1 MENKEIEK
9 NVKLFIKFLNNPNL
23 STLNAEE
30 KKAILEV
37 NNLCKTDSE
46 FNEMVNK
53 LKGSFSDESRMNI
66 LNDYLNQKELK
77 EAKSNEEVISKTFG
91 VDINDIEHK
100 YLNSGKEIFS
110 FYDSKIGR
118 KRLLENPSDGTLVEF
133 LKEEQNNNEDFQS
146 DDYKANSTAILNEK
160 LKEKNIELKMIYIGD
175 LNDHQKE
182 IDNLEEKKKKCL
194 EEILKNKEKLGVVY
208 VNLKDIVALDKDGK
222 IIEGAYNDEKQK
234 AEVQSPKEA
243 NYKAQE
249 ISNES
254 KNAIWNEFEEKREN
268 GLEVYE
274 LLDDNGNFMGYYEPY
289 SETNPEPVKTA
300 RYTAN
305 INWEI
310 PAGKYSYGENQYTL
324 SSGSKIQV
332 SISQSQTGTSYLT
345 FQNRTSNSSL
355 RFTNTK
361 VTNGW
366 KGTVVLGNISSA
378 VYSFGIENASSVTIT
393 YTGSYSL

>member
-66 LNDYLNQKELK
+66 LNYYLNQKELK

-133 LKEEQNNNEDFQS
+133 LKEEQNNNADFQS
-146 DDYKANSTAILNEK
+146 NDYKANSTAILNEK
-160 LKEKNIELKMIYIGD
+160 LKEKNIELKMVYIGD

-208 VNLKDIVALDKDGK
+208 VNLEDIVALDKDGK

-249 ISNES
+249 ISNENNDVS
-254 KNAIWNEFEEKREN
+254 SNENNGESYFTDNTSVNEFNEFEDIPDIINAEGIDPAMRKEVAENLKKYYKNPDAMLSLAPLERE
-268 GLEVYE
+268 
-274 LLDDNGNFMGYYEPY
+274 YYEKLVGIL
-289 SETNPEPVKTA
+289 SEKIELKKENKQVMTLKNPDNKWGFS
-300 RYTAN
+300 N
-305 INWEI
+305 IVL
-310 PAGKYSYGENQYTL
+310 L
-324 SSGSKIQV
+324 SI
-332 SISQSQTGTSYLT
+332 IAIALAI
-345 FQNRTSNSSL
+345 
-355 RFTNTK
+355 
-361 VTNGW
+361 
-366 KGTVVLGNISSA
+366 VVLIM
-378 VYSFGIENASSVTIT
+378 I
-393 YTGSYSL
+393 L

>member
-9 NVKLFIKFLNNPNL
+9 NIKLFIKFLNNPNL

-30 KKAILEV
+30 KRAILEV
-37 NNLCKTDSE
+37 NNLCKTDPE

-66 LNDYLNQKELK
+66 LNDYLDQKELK
-77 EAKSNEEVISKTFG
+77 EAKTNEEVISKTFG

-110 FYDSKIGR
+110 FYDPKIGR

-146 DDYKANSTAILNEK
+146 NDYKANSTAILNEK

-194 EEILKNKEKLGVVY
+194 DEILKNKEKLGVVY
-208 VNLKDIVALDKDGK
+208 VNLEDIVALDKDGK

-234 AEVQSPKEA
+234 AEVQSPKGA
-243 NYKAQE
+243 NYRAQE
-249 ISNES
+249 ISNENS
-254 KNAIWNEFEEKREN
+254 NVSSNENNGDSYATDNTNVNEFNEFEDIPDIISAEGIDPAMREEVAAN
-268 GLEVYE
+268 LKKYYKNPDAMLALAPLERE
-274 LLDDNGNFMGYYEPY
+274 YYEKLVGIL
-289 SETNPEPVKTA
+289 SEKIELKKENKQVMTLKNPDNKCGFS
-300 RYTAN
+300 N
-305 INWEI
+305 IVL
-310 PAGKYSYGENQYTL
+310 L
-324 SSGSKIQV
+324 SI
-332 SISQSQTGTSYLT
+332 IAIALAI
-345 FQNRTSNSSL
+345 
-355 RFTNTK
+355 
-361 VTNGW
+361 
-366 KGTVVLGNISSA
+366 VVLIMI
-378 VYSFGIENASSVTIT
+378 F
-393 YTGSYSL
+393 

>member
-53 LKGSFSDESRMNI
+53 LKGSFGDETRINI
-66 LNDYLNQKELK
+66 LNDYLNQKKLK

-118 KRLLENPSDGTLVEF
+118 KRLLENPSDVTLVEF

-146 DDYKANSTAILNEK
+146 NDYKANSTVILNEK

-194 EEILKNKEKLGVVY
+194 DEILKNKEKLGVVY
-208 VNLKDIVALDKDGK
+208 VNLEDIVALDKDGK

-249 ISNES
+249 ISNENNDVS
-254 KNAIWNEFEEKREN
+254 SNENNGESYVTDNTSVNEFNEFEDIPDIINAEGIDPAMREEVAAN
-268 GLEVYE
+268 LKKYYKNPDAMLALAPLERE
-274 LLDDNGNFMGYYEPY
+274 YYEKLVGIL
-289 SETNPEPVKTA
+289 SEKIELKKENKQVMTLKNPDNKWGFS
-300 RYTAN
+300 N
-305 INWEI
+305 IVL
-310 PAGKYSYGENQYTL
+310 L
-324 SSGSKIQV
+324 SI
-332 SISQSQTGTSYLT
+332 IAIALAI
-345 FQNRTSNSSL
+345 
-355 RFTNTK
+355 
-361 VTNGW
+361 
-366 KGTVVLGNISSA
+366 VVLIM
-378 VYSFGIENASSVTIT
+378 I
-393 YTGSYSL
+393 L

>member
-23 STLNAEE
+23 SMLNTEE
-30 KKAILEV
+30 KEAILEV
-37 NNLCKTDSE
+37 NNLCKTDPE

-53 LKGSFSDESRMNI
+53 LKGSFSDETRMNM

-110 FYDSKIGR
+110 FYDSKISR

-208 VNLKDIVALDKDGK
+208 VNLEDIVALDKDGK

-243 NYKAQE
+243 NYRAQE
-249 ISNES
+249 ISNENNDVS
-254 KNAIWNEFEEKREN
+254 SNENNGESYFTDNTSVNEFNEFEDIPDIINAEGIDPAMREEVAAN
-268 GLEVYE
+268 LKKYYKNPDAMLSLAPLERE
-274 LLDDNGNFMGYYEPY
+274 YYEKLVGILSEKIELKKENKQVMTLKNPY
-289 SETNPEPVKTA
+289 NKWGFS
-300 RYTAN
+300 N
-305 INWEI
+305 IVL
-310 PAGKYSYGENQYTL
+310 L
-324 SSGSKIQV
+324 SI
-332 SISQSQTGTSYLT
+332 IAIALAI
-345 FQNRTSNSSL
+345 
-355 RFTNTK
+355 
-361 VTNGW
+361 
-366 KGTVVLGNISSA
+366 VVLIM
-378 VYSFGIENASSVTIT
+378 I
-393 YTGSYSL
+393 L

>member
-23 STLNAEE
+23 SMLNTEE
-30 KKAILEV
+30 KEAILEV
-37 NNLCKTDSE
+37 NNLCKTDPE

-53 LKGSFSDESRMNI
+53 LKGSFSDETRMNV
-66 LNDYLNQKELK
+66 LNDYLNQKEIK

-194 EEILKNKEKLGVVY
+194 NEILKNKEKLGVVY
-208 VNLKDIVALDKDGK
+208 VNLEDIVALDKDGK
-222 IIEGAYNDEKQK
+222 IIEGAFNEEKQK

-243 NYKAQE
+243 NYRAQE
-249 ISNES
+249 ISNENNNVS
-254 KNAIWNEFEEKREN
+254 SNENNGESYATDNTNVNEFNEFEDIPDIINAEGIDPAMREEVAAN
-268 GLEVYE
+268 LKKYYKNPDAMLALAPLERE
-274 LLDDNGNFMGYYEPY
+274 YYEKLVGIL
-289 SETNPEPVKTA
+289 SEKIELKKENKQVMTLKNPDNKWGFS
-300 RYTAN
+300 N
-305 INWEI
+305 IVL
-310 PAGKYSYGENQYTL
+310 L
-324 SSGSKIQV
+324 SI
-332 SISQSQTGTSYLT
+332 IAIALAI
-345 FQNRTSNSSL
+345 
-355 RFTNTK
+355 
-361 VTNGW
+361 
-366 KGTVVLGNISSA
+366 VVLIMI
-378 VYSFGIENASSVTIT
+378 F
-393 YTGSYSL
+393 

>member
-9 NVKLFIKFLNNPNL
+9 NIKLFIKFLNNPNL

-30 KKAILEV
+30 KRAILEV
-37 NNLCKTDSE
+37 NNLCKTDPE

-66 LNDYLNQKELK
+66 LNDYLDQKELK
-77 EAKSNEEVISKTFG
+77 EAKTNEEVISKTFG

-110 FYDSKIGR
+110 FYDPKIGR

-146 DDYKANSTAILNEK
+146 NDYKANSTAILNEK

-194 EEILKNKEKLGVVY
+194 DEILKNKEKLGVVY
-208 VNLKDIVALDKDGK
+208 VNLEDIVALDKDGK

-234 AEVQSPKEA
+234 AEVQSPKGA
-243 NYKAQE
+243 NYRAQE
-249 ISNES
+249 ISNENS
-254 KNAIWNEFEEKREN
+254 NVSSNENNGDSYATDNTNVNEFNEFEDIPDIISAEGIDPAMREEVAAN
-268 GLEVYE
+268 LKKYYKNPDAMLALAPLERE
-274 LLDDNGNFMGYYEPY
+274 YYEKLVGIL
-289 SETNPEPVKTA
+289 SEKIELKKENKQVMTLKNPDNKWGFS
-300 RYTAN
+300 N
-305 INWEI
+305 IVL
-310 PAGKYSYGENQYTL
+310 L
-324 SSGSKIQV
+324 SI
-332 SISQSQTGTSYLT
+332 IAIALAI
-345 FQNRTSNSSL
+345 
-355 RFTNTK
+355 
-361 VTNGW
+361 
-366 KGTVVLGNISSA
+366 VVLIM
-378 VYSFGIENASSVTIT
+378 I
-393 YTGSYSL
+393 L

>member
-1 MENKEIEK
+1 MENKKIEK

-23 STLNAEE
+23 SMLNTEE
-30 KKAILEV
+30 KEAILEV
-37 NNLCKTDSE
+37 NNLCKTDPE

-53 LKGSFSDESRMNI
+53 LKGSFSDETRMNM

-208 VNLKDIVALDKDGK
+208 VNLEDIVALDKDGK

-243 NYKAQE
+243 NYRAQE
-249 ISNES
+249 ISNENNDVS
-254 KNAIWNEFEEKREN
+254 SNENNGESYFTDNTSVNEFNEFEDIPDIINAEGIDPAMREEVAAN
-268 GLEVYE
+268 LKKYYKNPDAMLSLAPLERE
-274 LLDDNGNFMGYYEPY
+274 YYEKLVGILSEKIELKKENKQVMTLKNPY
-289 SETNPEPVKTA
+289 NKWGFS
-300 RYTAN
+300 N
-305 INWEI
+305 IVL
-310 PAGKYSYGENQYTL
+310 L
-324 SSGSKIQV
+324 SI
-332 SISQSQTGTSYLT
+332 IAIALAI
-345 FQNRTSNSSL
+345 
-355 RFTNTK
+355 
-361 VTNGW
+361 
-366 KGTVVLGNISSA
+366 VVLIM
-378 VYSFGIENASSVTIT
+378 I
-393 YTGSYSL
+393 L

>member
-53 LKGSFSDESRMNI
+53 LKGSFGDETRINI
-66 LNDYLNQKELK
+66 LNDYLNQKKLK

-100 YLNSGKEIFS
+100 YLNSGKEIFF
-110 FYDSKIGR
+110 FYDFKIGR

-146 DDYKANSTAILNEK
+146 NDYKANSTAILNEK
-160 LKEKNIELKMIYIGD
+160 LKEKNIELKMVYIGD

-194 EEILKNKEKLGVVY
+194 DEILKNKEKLGVVY
-208 VNLKDIVALDKDGK
+208 VNLEDIVALDKDGK

-249 ISNES
+249 ISNENNDVS
-254 KNAIWNEFEEKREN
+254 SNENNGESYVTDNTSVNEFNEFEDIPDIINAEGIDPAMREEVAAN
-268 GLEVYE
+268 LKKYYKNPDAMLALAPLERE
-274 LLDDNGNFMGYYEPY
+274 YYEKLVGIL
-289 SETNPEPVKTA
+289 SEKIELKKENKQVMILKNPDNKWGFS
-300 RYTAN
+300 N
-305 INWEI
+305 IVL
-310 PAGKYSYGENQYTL
+310 L
-324 SSGSKIQV
+324 SI
-332 SISQSQTGTSYLT
+332 IAIALAI
-345 FQNRTSNSSL
+345 
-355 RFTNTK
+355 
-361 VTNGW
+361 
-366 KGTVVLGNISSA
+366 VVLIM
-378 VYSFGIENASSVTIT
+378 I
-393 YTGSYSL
+393 L

>member
-1 MENKEIEK
+1 MENKKIEK

-23 STLNAEE
+23 NMLNVEE

-66 LNDYLNQKELK
+66 LNDYLNQKALK

-146 DDYKANSTAILNEK
+146 NDYKANSTAILNEK
-160 LKEKNIELKMIYIGD
+160 LKEKNIELKMVYIGD

-194 EEILKNKEKLGVVY
+194 DEILKNKEKLGVVY
-208 VNLKDIVALDKDGK
+208 VNLEDIVALDKDGK

-234 AEVQSPKEA
+234 AEVQIPKEA

-249 ISNES
+249 ISNENNDVS
-254 KNAIWNEFEEKREN
+254 SNENNGESYFTDNTSVNEFNEFEDIPDIINAEGIDPAMRKEVAANLKKYYKNPDAMLALAPLERE
-268 GLEVYE
+268 
-274 LLDDNGNFMGYYEPY
+274 YYEKLVGIL
-289 SETNPEPVKTA
+289 SEKIELKKENKQVMTLKNPDNKWGFS
-300 RYTAN
+300 N
-305 INWEI
+305 IVL
-310 PAGKYSYGENQYTL
+310 L
-324 SSGSKIQV
+324 SI
-332 SISQSQTGTSYLT
+332 IAIALAI
-345 FQNRTSNSSL
+345 
-355 RFTNTK
+355 
-361 VTNGW
+361 
-366 KGTVVLGNISSA
+366 VVLIM
-378 VYSFGIENASSVTIT
+378 I
-393 YTGSYSL
+393 L

>member
-133 LKEEQNNNEDFQS
+133 LKEEQNNNADFQS
-146 DDYKANSTAILNEK
+146 NDYKANSTAILNEK
-160 LKEKNIELKMIYIGD
+160 LKEKNIELKMVYIGD

-194 EEILKNKEKLGVVY
+194 DEILKNKEKLGVVY
-208 VNLKDIVALDKDGK
+208 VNLEDIVALDKDGK

-249 ISNES
+249 ISNENNDVS
-254 KNAIWNEFEEKREN
+254 SNENNGESYVTDNTSVNEFNEFEDIPDIINAEGIDPAMREEVAAN
-268 GLEVYE
+268 LKKYYKNPDAMLALAPLERE
-274 LLDDNGNFMGYYEPY
+274 YYEKLVGIL
-289 SETNPEPVKTA
+289 SEKIELKKENKQVMTLKNPDNKWGFS
-300 RYTAN
+300 N
-305 INWEI
+305 IVL
-310 PAGKYSYGENQYTL
+310 L
-324 SSGSKIQV
+324 SI
-332 SISQSQTGTSYLT
+332 IAIALAI
-345 FQNRTSNSSL
+345 
-355 RFTNTK
+355 
-361 VTNGW
+361 
-366 KGTVVLGNISSA
+366 VVLIM
-378 VYSFGIENASSVTIT
+378 I
-393 YTGSYSL
+393 L

>member
-9 NVKLFIKFLNNPNL
+9 NVKLFIKFLNNLNL

-66 LNDYLNQKELK
+66 LNDYLDQKELK
-77 EAKSNEEVISKTFG
+77 EAKTNEEVISKTFG

-110 FYDSKIGR
+110 FYDPKIGR

-146 DDYKANSTAILNEK
+146 NDYKANSTAILNEK

-194 EEILKNKEKLGVVY
+194 DEILKNKEKLGVVY
-208 VNLKDIVALDKDGK
+208 VNLEDIVALDKDGK

-249 ISNES
+249 ISNENNDVS
-254 KNAIWNEFEEKREN
+254 SNENNGESYVTDNTSVNEFNEFEDIPDIINAEGIDPAMRKELAANLKKYYKNPDAMLALAPLERE
-268 GLEVYE
+268 
-274 LLDDNGNFMGYYEPY
+274 YYEKLVGIL
-289 SETNPEPVKTA
+289 SEKIELKKENKQVMTLKNPDNKWGFS
-300 RYTAN
+300 N
-305 INWEI
+305 IVL
-310 PAGKYSYGENQYTL
+310 L
-324 SSGSKIQV
+324 SI
-332 SISQSQTGTSYLT
+332 IAIALAI
-345 FQNRTSNSSL
+345 
-355 RFTNTK
+355 
-361 VTNGW
+361 
-366 KGTVVLGNISSA
+366 VVLIM
-378 VYSFGIENASSVTIT
+378 I
-393 YTGSYSL
+393 L

>member
-23 STLNAEE
+23 NMLDAEE

-53 LKGSFSDESRMNI
+53 LKGSFSDETRMNI

-146 DDYKANSTAILNEK
+146 NDYKANSTAILNEK
-160 LKEKNIELKMIYIGD
+160 LKEKNIELKMVYIGD
-175 LNDHQKE
+175 LNEHQKE

-194 EEILKNKEKLGVVY
+194 DEILKNKEKLGVVY
-208 VNLKDIVALDKDGK
+208 VNLEDIVALDKDGK

-249 ISNES
+249 ISNENNDVS
-254 KNAIWNEFEEKREN
+254 SNENNGESYVTDNTSVNEFNEFEDIPDIINAEGIEPAKREEVAEN
-268 GLEVYE
+268 LKKYYKNPDAMLALAPLERE
-274 LLDDNGNFMGYYEPY
+274 YYEKLVGIL
-289 SETNPEPVKTA
+289 SEKIELKKENKQVMTLKNPDNKWGFS
-300 RYTAN
+300 N
-305 INWEI
+305 IVL
-310 PAGKYSYGENQYTL
+310 L
-324 SSGSKIQV
+324 SI
-332 SISQSQTGTSYLT
+332 IAIALAI
-345 FQNRTSNSSL
+345 
-355 RFTNTK
+355 
-361 VTNGW
+361 
-366 KGTVVLGNISSA
+366 VVLIM
-378 VYSFGIENASSVTIT
+378 I
-393 YTGSYSL
+393 L

>member
-53 LKGSFSDESRMNI
+53 LKGSFGDETRINI
-66 LNDYLNQKELK
+66 LNDYLNQKKLK

-100 YLNSGKEIFS
+100 YINSGKEIFS

-146 DDYKANSTAILNEK
+146 NDYKANSTAILNEK
-160 LKEKNIELKMIYIGD
+160 LKEKNIELKMVYIGD

-194 EEILKNKEKLGVVY
+194 DEILKNKEKLGVVY
-208 VNLKDIVALDKDGK
+208 VNLEDIVALDKDGK

-249 ISNES
+249 ISNENNDVS
-254 KNAIWNEFEEKREN
+254 SNENNGESYVTDNTSVNEFNEFEDIPDIINAEGIDPAMREEVAAN
-268 GLEVYE
+268 LKKYYKNPDAMLALAPLERE
-274 LLDDNGNFMGYYEPY
+274 YYEKLVGIL
-289 SETNPEPVKTA
+289 SEKIELKKENKQVMTLKNPDNKWGFS
-300 RYTAN
+300 N
-305 INWEI
+305 IVL
-310 PAGKYSYGENQYTL
+310 L
-324 SSGSKIQV
+324 SI
-332 SISQSQTGTSYLT
+332 IAIALAI
-345 FQNRTSNSSL
+345 
-355 RFTNTK
+355 
-361 VTNGW
+361 
-366 KGTVVLGNISSA
+366 VVLIM
-378 VYSFGIENASSVTIT
+378 I
-393 YTGSYSL
+393 L

>member
-9 NVKLFIKFLNNPNL
+9 NIKLFIKFLNNPNL

-30 KKAILEV
+30 KRAILEV
-37 NNLCKTDSE
+37 NNLCKTDPE

-66 LNDYLNQKELK
+66 LNDYLDQKELK
-77 EAKSNEEVISKTFG
+77 EAKTNEEVISKTFG

-110 FYDSKIGR
+110 FYDPKIGR

-146 DDYKANSTAILNEK
+146 NDYKANSTAILNEK

-194 EEILKNKEKLGVVY
+194 DEILKNKEKLGVVY
-208 VNLKDIVALDKDGK
+208 VNLEDIVALDKDGK

-234 AEVQSPKEA
+234 AEVQSPKGA
-243 NYKAQE
+243 NYRAQE
-249 ISNES
+249 ISNENS
-254 KNAIWNEFEEKREN
+254 NVSSNENNGDSYATDNTSVNEFNEFEDIPDIINAEGINPAMREEVAEN
-268 GLEVYE
+268 LKKYYKNPDAMLSLAPLERE
-274 LLDDNGNFMGYYEPY
+274 YYEKLVGIL
-289 SETNPEPVKTA
+289 SEKIELKKENKQVMILKNPDNKWGFS
-300 RYTAN
+300 N
-305 INWEI
+305 IVL
-310 PAGKYSYGENQYTL
+310 L
-324 SSGSKIQV
+324 SI
-332 SISQSQTGTSYLT
+332 IAIALAI
-345 FQNRTSNSSL
+345 
-355 RFTNTK
+355 
-361 VTNGW
+361 
-366 KGTVVLGNISSA
+366 VVLIM
-378 VYSFGIENASSVTIT
+378 I
-393 YTGSYSL
+393 L

>member
-9 NVKLFIKFLNNPNL
+9 NIKLFIKFLNNPNL

-30 KKAILEV
+30 KRAILEV
-37 NNLCKTDSE
+37 NNLCKTDPE

-66 LNDYLNQKELK
+66 LNDYLDQKELK
-77 EAKSNEEVISKTFG
+77 EAKTNEEVISKTFG

-110 FYDSKIGR
+110 FYDPKIGR

-146 DDYKANSTAILNEK
+146 NDYKANSTAILNEK

-194 EEILKNKEKLGVVY
+194 DEILKNKEKLGVVY
-208 VNLKDIVALDKDGK
+208 VNLEDIVALDKDGK

-234 AEVQSPKEA
+234 AEVQSPKGA
-243 NYKAQE
+243 NYRAQE
-249 ISNES
+249 ISNENS
-254 KNAIWNEFEEKREN
+254 NVSSNENNGDSYATDNTNVNEFNEFEDIPDIISAEGIDPAMREEVAAN
-268 GLEVYE
+268 LKKYYKNPDAMLSLAPLERE
-274 LLDDNGNFMGYYEPY
+274 YYEKLVGIL
-289 SETNPEPVKTA
+289 SEKIELKKENKQVMILKNPDNKWGFS
-300 RYTAN
+300 N
-305 INWEI
+305 IVL
-310 PAGKYSYGENQYTL
+310 L
-324 SSGSKIQV
+324 SI
-332 SISQSQTGTSYLT
+332 IAIALAI
-345 FQNRTSNSSL
+345 
-355 RFTNTK
+355 
-361 VTNGW
+361 
-366 KGTVVLGNISSA
+366 VVLIM
-378 VYSFGIENASSVTIT
+378 I
-393 YTGSYSL
+393 L

>member
-23 STLNAEE
+23 SMLNTEE
-30 KKAILEV
+30 KEAILEV
-37 NNLCKTDSE
+37 NNLCKTDPE

-53 LKGSFSDESRMNI
+53 LKGSFSDETRMNM

-146 DDYKANSTAILNEK
+146 NDYKANSTAILNEK
-160 LKEKNIELKMIYIGD
+160 LKEKNIELKMVYIGD

-194 EEILKNKEKLGVVY
+194 DEILKNKEKLGVVY

-249 ISNES
+249 ISNENNDVS
-254 KNAIWNEFEEKREN
+254 SNENNGESYFTDNTSVNEFNEFEDIPDIINAEGIDPAMRKEVAENLKKYYKNPDAMLSLAPLERE
-268 GLEVYE
+268 
-274 LLDDNGNFMGYYEPY
+274 YYEKLVGILSEKIELKKENKQVMTLKNPY
-289 SETNPEPVKTA
+289 NKWGFS
-300 RYTAN
+300 N
-305 INWEI
+305 IVL
-310 PAGKYSYGENQYTL
+310 L
-324 SSGSKIQV
+324 SIIAIV
-332 SISQSQTGTSYLT
+332 LAI
-345 FQNRTSNSSL
+345 
-355 RFTNTK
+355 
-361 VTNGW
+361 
-366 KGTVVLGNISSA
+366 VVLIMI
-378 VYSFGIENASSVTIT
+378 F
-393 YTGSYSL
+393 

>member
-23 STLNAEE
+23 NMLNVEE

-66 LNDYLNQKELK
+66 LNDYLDQKELK
-77 EAKSNEEVISKTFG
+77 EAKTNEEVISKTFG

-110 FYDSKIGR
+110 FYDPKIGR

-146 DDYKANSTAILNEK
+146 NDYKANSTAILNEK

-194 EEILKNKEKLGVVY
+194 DEILKNKEKLGVVY
-208 VNLKDIVALDKDGK
+208 VNLEDIVALDKDGK

-234 AEVQSPKEA
+234 AEVQSPKGA
-243 NYKAQE
+243 NYRAQE
-249 ISNES
+249 ISNENS
-254 KNAIWNEFEEKREN
+254 NVSSNENNGDSYATDNTNVNEFNEFEDIPDIISAEGIDPAMREEVAAN
-268 GLEVYE
+268 LKKYYKNPDAMLALAPLERE
-274 LLDDNGNFMGYYEPY
+274 YYEKLVGIL
-289 SETNPEPVKTA
+289 SEKIELKKENKQVMTLKNPDNKWGFS
-300 RYTAN
+300 N
-305 INWEI
+305 IVL
-310 PAGKYSYGENQYTL
+310 L
-324 SSGSKIQV
+324 SI
-332 SISQSQTGTSYLT
+332 IAIALAI
-345 FQNRTSNSSL
+345 
-355 RFTNTK
+355 
-361 VTNGW
+361 
-366 KGTVVLGNISSA
+366 VVLIMI
-378 VYSFGIENASSVTIT
+378 F
-393 YTGSYSL
+393 

>member
-23 STLNAEE
+23 NMLNVEE

-66 LNDYLNQKELK
+66 LNDYLNQKKLK

-133 LKEEQNNNEDFQS
+133 LKEEQNNNADFQS
-146 DDYKANSTAILNEK
+146 NDYKANSTAILNEK
-160 LKEKNIELKMIYIGD
+160 LKEKNIELKMVYIGD

-194 EEILKNKEKLGVVY
+194 DEILKNKEKLGVVY
-208 VNLKDIVALDKDGK
+208 VNLEDIVALDKDGK

-234 AEVQSPKEA
+234 AEVQSPKGA
-243 NYKAQE
+243 NYRAQE
-249 ISNES
+249 ISNENS
-254 KNAIWNEFEEKREN
+254 NVSSNENNGDSYATDNTNVNEFNEFEDIPDIISAEGIDPAMREEVAAN
-268 GLEVYE
+268 LKKYYKNPDAMLALAPLERE
-274 LLDDNGNFMGYYEPY
+274 YYEKLVGIL
-289 SETNPEPVKTA
+289 SEKIELKKENKQVMTLKNPDNKWGFS
-300 RYTAN
+300 N
-305 INWEI
+305 IVL
-310 PAGKYSYGENQYTL
+310 L
-324 SSGSKIQV
+324 SI
-332 SISQSQTGTSYLT
+332 IAIALAI
-345 FQNRTSNSSL
+345 
-355 RFTNTK
+355 
-361 VTNGW
+361 
-366 KGTVVLGNISSA
+366 VVLIM
-378 VYSFGIENASSVTIT
+378 I
-393 YTGSYSL
+393 L

>member
-53 LKGSFSDESRMNI
+53 LKGSFGDETRINI
-66 LNDYLNQKELK
+66 LNDYLNQKKLK

-133 LKEEQNNNEDFQS
+133 LKEEQNNNADFQS
-146 DDYKANSTAILNEK
+146 NDYKANSTAILNEK
-160 LKEKNIELKMIYIGD
+160 LKEKNIELKMVYIGD

-194 EEILKNKEKLGVVY
+194 DEILKNKEKLGVVY
-208 VNLKDIVALDKDGK
+208 VNLEDIVALDKDGK

-249 ISNES
+249 ISNENNDVS
-254 KNAIWNEFEEKREN
+254 SNENNGESYVTDNTSVNEFNEFEDIPDIINAEGIDPAMREEVAAN
-268 GLEVYE
+268 LKKYYKNPDAMLALAPLERE
-274 LLDDNGNFMGYYEPY
+274 YYEKLVGIL
-289 SETNPEPVKTA
+289 SEKIELKKENKQVMTLKNPDNKWGFS
-300 RYTAN
+300 N
-305 INWEI
+305 IVL
-310 PAGKYSYGENQYTL
+310 L
-324 SSGSKIQV
+324 SI
-332 SISQSQTGTSYLT
+332 IAIALAI
-345 FQNRTSNSSL
+345 
-355 RFTNTK
+355 
-361 VTNGW
+361 
-366 KGTVVLGNISSA
+366 VVLIM
-378 VYSFGIENASSVTIT
+378 I
-393 YTGSYSL
+393 L

>member
-23 STLNAEE
+23 SMLSVEE
-30 KKAILEV
+30 KRAILEV
-37 NNLCKTDSE
+37 NNLCKTDPE
-46 FNEMVNK
+46 FNDMVNK

-66 LNDYLNQKELK
+66 LNDYLDQKEIQ
-77 EAKSNEEVISKTFG
+77 EAKTNEEVISKTFG

-146 DDYKANSTAILNEK
+146 NDYKANSTAILNEK
-160 LKEKNIELKMIYIGD
+160 LKEKNIELKMVYIGD

-194 EEILKNKEKLGVVY
+194 DEILKNKEKLGVVY
-208 VNLKDIVALDKDGK
+208 VNLEDIVALDKDGK

-243 NYKAQE
+243 K
-249 ISNES
+249 
-254 KNAIWNEFEEKREN
+254 
-268 GLEVYE
+268 L
-274 LLDDNGNFMGYYEPY
+274 
-289 SETNPEPVKTA
+289 
-300 RYTAN
+300 
-305 INWEI
+305 
-310 PAGKYSYGENQYTL
+310 
-324 SSGSKIQV
+324 
-332 SISQSQTGTSYLT
+332 
-345 FQNRTSNSSL
+345 
-355 RFTNTK
+355 
-361 VTNGW
+361 
-366 KGTVVLGNISSA
+366 
-378 VYSFGIENASSVTIT
+378 
-393 YTGSYSL
+393 

>member
-37 NNLCKTDSE
+37 NNLCKTDPE

-53 LKGSFSDESRMNI
+53 LKGSFGDETRMNI

-133 LKEEQNNNEDFQS
+133 LKEEQNNNENFQS
-146 DDYKANSTAILNEK
+146 NDYKANSTAILNEK
-160 LKEKNIELKMIYIGD
+160 LKEKNIELKMVYIGD

-182 IDNLEEKKKKCL
+182 RDNLEEKKKKCL
-194 EEILKNKEKLGVVY
+194 DEILKNKEKLGVVY
-208 VNLKDIVALDKDGK
+208 VNLEDIVALDKDGK

-249 ISNES
+249 ISNENNDVS
-254 KNAIWNEFEEKREN
+254 FNENNVESYVNDNTNVNEFNEFEDIPDIINAEGIDPAMRKEVAANLKKYYKNPDEMLALEPLERE
-268 GLEVYE
+268 
-274 LLDDNGNFMGYYEPY
+274 YYEKLVRILA
-289 SETNPEPVKTA
+289 EKIELK
-300 RYTAN
+300 
-305 INWEI
+305 
-310 PAGKYSYGENQYTL
+310 KENQKVMTL
-324 SSGSKIQV
+324 KNPDNKWGFSNIV
-332 SISQSQTGTSYLT
+332 LLSIIAIALAI
-345 FQNRTSNSSL
+345 
-355 RFTNTK
+355 
-361 VTNGW
+361 
-366 KGTVVLGNISSA
+366 VVLIM
-378 VYSFGIENASSVTIT
+378 I
-393 YTGSYSL
+393 L

>member
-23 STLNAEE
+23 NMLDAEE

-53 LKGSFSDESRMNI
+53 LKGSFSDETRMNI

-194 EEILKNKEKLGVVY
+194 DEILKNKEKLGVVY
-208 VNLKDIVALDKDGK
+208 VNLEDIVALDKDGK

-234 AEVQSPKEA
+234 AEVQSPKGA
-243 NYKAQE
+243 NYRAQE
-249 ISNES
+249 ISNENS
-254 KNAIWNEFEEKREN
+254 NVSSNENNGDSYATDNTNVNEFNEFEDIPDIISAEGIDPAMREEVAAN
-268 GLEVYE
+268 LKKYYKNPDAMLALAPLERE
-274 LLDDNGNFMGYYEPY
+274 YYEKLVGIL
-289 SETNPEPVKTA
+289 SEKMELKKENKQVMTLKNPDNKWGFS
-300 RYTAN
+300 N
-305 INWEI
+305 IVL
-310 PAGKYSYGENQYTL
+310 L
-324 SSGSKIQV
+324 SI
-332 SISQSQTGTSYLT
+332 IAIALAI
-345 FQNRTSNSSL
+345 
-355 RFTNTK
+355 
-361 VTNGW
+361 
-366 KGTVVLGNISSA
+366 VVLIMI
-378 VYSFGIENASSVTIT
+378 F
-393 YTGSYSL
+393 

>member
-23 STLNAEE
+23 SMLNTEE
-30 KKAILEV
+30 KRAILEV
-37 NNLCKTDSE
+37 NNLCKTDPE

-53 LKGSFSDESRMNI
+53 LKGSFGDETRMNI
-66 LNDYLNQKELK
+66 LNDYLNQKKLK
-77 EAKSNEEVISKTFG
+77 EAKSNEEVISKKFG
-91 VDINDIEHK
+91 LDINDIEHK

-110 FYDSKIGR
+110 FYDSKICR

-208 VNLKDIVALDKDGK
+208 VNLEDIVALDKDGK

-249 ISNES
+249 ISNENNDVS
-254 KNAIWNEFEEKREN
+254 SNENNGESYFTDNTSVNEFNEFEDIPDIINAEGIDPAMRKELAANLKKYYKNPDAMLSLAPLERE
-268 GLEVYE
+268 
-274 LLDDNGNFMGYYEPY
+274 YYEKLVGIL
-289 SETNPEPVKTA
+289 SEKIELKKENKQVMTLKNPDNKWGFS
-300 RYTAN
+300 N
-305 INWEI
+305 IVL
-310 PAGKYSYGENQYTL
+310 L
-324 SSGSKIQV
+324 SI
-332 SISQSQTGTSYLT
+332 IAIALAI
-345 FQNRTSNSSL
+345 
-355 RFTNTK
+355 
-361 VTNGW
+361 
-366 KGTVVLGNISSA
+366 VVLIM
-378 VYSFGIENASSVTIT
+378 I
-393 YTGSYSL
+393 L

>member
-9 NVKLFIKFLNNPNL
+9 NIKLFIKFLNNPNL

-30 KKAILEV
+30 KRAILEV
-37 NNLCKTDSE
+37 NNLCKTDPE

-66 LNDYLNQKELK
+66 LNDYLDQKELK
-77 EAKSNEEVISKTFG
+77 EAKTNEEVISKTFG

-110 FYDSKIGR
+110 FYDPKIGR

-146 DDYKANSTAILNEK
+146 NDYKANSTAILNEK

-194 EEILKNKEKLGVVY
+194 DEILKNKEKLGVVY
-208 VNLKDIVALDKDGK
+208 VNLEDIVALDKDGK

-234 AEVQSPKEA
+234 AEVQSPKGA
-243 NYKAQE
+243 NYRAQE
-249 ISNES
+249 ISNENS
-254 KNAIWNEFEEKREN
+254 NVSSNENNGDSYATDNTNVNEFNEFEDIPDIISAEGIDPAMREEVAAN
-268 GLEVYE
+268 LKKYYKNPDALLALAPLERE
-274 LLDDNGNFMGYYEPY
+274 YYEKLVGIL
-289 SETNPEPVKTA
+289 SEKIELKKENKQVMTLKNPDNKWGFS
-300 RYTAN
+300 N
-305 INWEI
+305 IVL
-310 PAGKYSYGENQYTL
+310 L
-324 SSGSKIQV
+324 SI
-332 SISQSQTGTSYLT
+332 IAIALAI
-345 FQNRTSNSSL
+345 
-355 RFTNTK
+355 
-361 VTNGW
+361 
-366 KGTVVLGNISSA
+366 VVLIM
-378 VYSFGIENASSVTIT
+378 I
-393 YTGSYSL
+393 L

>member
-23 STLNAEE
+23 SMLNTEE
-30 KKAILEV
+30 KRAILEV
-37 NNLCKTDSE
+37 NNLCKTDPE

-66 LNDYLNQKELK
+66 LNDYLDQKELK
-77 EAKSNEEVISKTFG
+77 EAKTNEEVISKTFG

-146 DDYKANSTAILNEK
+146 NDYKANSTAILNEK
-160 LKEKNIELKMIYIGD
+160 LKEKNIELKMVYIGD

-194 EEILKNKEKLGVVY
+194 DEILKNKEKLGVVY
-208 VNLKDIVALDKDGK
+208 VNLEDIVALDKDGK
-222 IIEGAYNDEKQK
+222 IIEGAYNEEKQK

-249 ISNES
+249 ISNENNDVS
-254 KNAIWNEFEEKREN
+254 FNENNVESYVNDNTNVNEFNEFEDIPDIISAEGIDPAMREEVAAN
-268 GLEVYE
+268 LKKYYKNPDAMLALAPLERE
-274 LLDDNGNFMGYYEPY
+274 YYEKLVGIL
-289 SETNPEPVKTA
+289 SEKIELKKENKQVMTLKNPDNKWGFS
-300 RYTAN
+300 N
-305 INWEI
+305 IVL
-310 PAGKYSYGENQYTL
+310 L
-324 SSGSKIQV
+324 SI
-332 SISQSQTGTSYLT
+332 IAIALAI
-345 FQNRTSNSSL
+345 
-355 RFTNTK
+355 
-361 VTNGW
+361 
-366 KGTVVLGNISSA
+366 VVLIMI
-378 VYSFGIENASSVTIT
+378 F
-393 YTGSYSL
+393 

>member
-23 STLNAEE
+23 NMLNVEE

-66 LNDYLNQKELK
+66 LNDYLNQKKLK

-133 LKEEQNNNEDFQS
+133 LKEEQNNNADFQS
-146 DDYKANSTAILNEK
+146 NDYKANSTAILNEK
-160 LKEKNIELKMIYIGD
+160 LKEKNIELKMVYIGD

-194 EEILKNKEKLGVVY
+194 DEILKNKERLGVVY
-208 VNLKDIVALDKDGK
+208 VNLEDIVALDKDGK

-234 AEVQSPKEA
+234 AEVQIPKEA

-249 ISNES
+249 ISNENNDVS
-254 KNAIWNEFEEKREN
+254 SNENNGESYVTDNTSVNEFNEFEDIPDIINAEGIDPAMRKEVAANLKKYYKNPDAMLALAPLERE
-268 GLEVYE
+268 
-274 LLDDNGNFMGYYEPY
+274 YYEKLVGIL
-289 SETNPEPVKTA
+289 SEKIELKKENKQVMTLKNPDNKWGFS
-300 RYTAN
+300 N
-305 INWEI
+305 II
-310 PAGKYSYGENQYTL
+310 LL
-324 SSGSKIQV
+324 SI
-332 SISQSQTGTSYLT
+332 IAIALAI
-345 FQNRTSNSSL
+345 
-355 RFTNTK
+355 
-361 VTNGW
+361 
-366 KGTVVLGNISSA
+366 VVLIM
-378 VYSFGIENASSVTIT
+378 I
-393 YTGSYSL
+393 L

>member
-30 KKAILEV
+30 KRAILEV
-37 NNLCKTDSE
+37 NNLCKEDPE

-53 LKGSFSDESRMNI
+53 LKGSFSDETRMNI

-146 DDYKANSTAILNEK
+146 NDYKANSTVILNEK
-160 LKEKNIELKMIYIGD
+160 LKEKNIELKMVYIGD

-194 EEILKNKEKLGVVY
+194 DEILKNKEKLGVVY
-208 VNLKDIVALDKDGK
+208 VNLEDIVALDKDGK
-222 IIEGAYNDEKQK
+222 IIEGTYNDEKQK

-249 ISNES
+249 ISNENNDVS
-254 KNAIWNEFEEKREN
+254 SNENNGESYVTDNTSVNEFNEFEDIPDIINAEGIDPAMRKELAANLKKYYKNPDAMLALAPLERE
-268 GLEVYE
+268 
-274 LLDDNGNFMGYYEPY
+274 YYEKLVGIL
-289 SETNPEPVKTA
+289 SEKIELKKENKQVMTLKNPDNKWGFS
-300 RYTAN
+300 N
-305 INWEI
+305 IVL
-310 PAGKYSYGENQYTL
+310 L
-324 SSGSKIQV
+324 SI
-332 SISQSQTGTSYLT
+332 IAIALAI
-345 FQNRTSNSSL
+345 
-355 RFTNTK
+355 
-361 VTNGW
+361 
-366 KGTVVLGNISSA
+366 VVLIMI
-378 VYSFGIENASSVTIT
+378 F
-393 YTGSYSL
+393 

>member
-53 LKGSFSDESRMNI
+53 LKGSFGDETRINI
-66 LNDYLNQKELK
+66 LNDYLNQKKLK

-110 FYDSKIGR
+110 FYDFKIGR

-146 DDYKANSTAILNEK
+146 NDYKANSTAILNEK
-160 LKEKNIELKMIYIGD
+160 LKEKNIELKMVYIGD

-194 EEILKNKEKLGVVY
+194 DEILKSKEKLGVVY
-208 VNLKDIVALDKDGK
+208 VNLEDIVALDKDGK

-249 ISNES
+249 ISNENNDVS
-254 KNAIWNEFEEKREN
+254 SNENNGESYVTDNTSVNEFNEFEDIPDIINAEGIDPAMREEVAAN
-268 GLEVYE
+268 LKKYYKNPDAMLALAPLERE
-274 LLDDNGNFMGYYEPY
+274 YYEKLVGIL
-289 SETNPEPVKTA
+289 SEKIELKKENKQVMILKNPDNKWGFS
-300 RYTAN
+300 N
-305 INWEI
+305 IVL
-310 PAGKYSYGENQYTL
+310 L
-324 SSGSKIQV
+324 SI
-332 SISQSQTGTSYLT
+332 IAIALAI
-345 FQNRTSNSSL
+345 
-355 RFTNTK
+355 
-361 VTNGW
+361 
-366 KGTVVLGNISSA
+366 VVLIM
-378 VYSFGIENASSVTIT
+378 I
-393 YTGSYSL
+393 L